1 MSDER
6 REILRMLEEGTINAE
21 EAEMLIR
28 AISDSSESDDS
39 HRAKNRKSKEA
50 ADIIQEIRLEIGSGV
65 NKAFESV
72 HRTADVGKVVRGAVG
87 DVVEQVKT
95 SVSDAISAIEKTSAA
110 GKESKYSSTR
120 QTPKQSHPN

>member
-6 REILRMLEEGTINAE
+6 REILRMLEEGIINAE
-21 EAEMLIR
+21 EAELLIR

-39 HRAKNRKSKEA
+39 HRAKNRKSKET

-65 NKAFESV
+65 NKAVESV
-72 HRTADVGKVVRGAVG
+72 HRTADVGKVVHGAVG

-95 SVSDAISAIEKTSAA
+95 SVSDAISAIEKTQ
-110 GKESKYSSTR
+110 GRRKR
-120 QTPKQSHPN
+120 I